1 MTRTFGIQQ
10 RWIEEEDTGMR
21 AYRKWRPNEPYIE
34 TIKDLNKTDS
44 PLAKSNPKRDKTQIN
59 TTGDEKV
66 SVATD
71 PYEIQRIQR
80 ERFENYIKKKKPRK
94 SRRNGSIPR
103 YIQPTKI
110 KSRRGKE
117 LK

>member
-44 PLAKSNPKRDKTQIN
+44 PLAKSNTKREKTQIN
-59 TTGDEKV
+59 TTGYEKV
-66 SVATD
+66 SIATD
-71 PYEIQRIQR
+71 PYEI
-80 ERFENYIKKKKPRK
+80 ENPKRM
-94 SRRNGSIPR
+94 
-103 YIQPTKI
+103 
-110 KSRRGKE
+110 
-117 LK
+117 L